1 MDAPGRSPDA
11 PGSEKYHFLN
21 EAHDKGSCHKA
32 GFLSTASRRLCG
44 HLSADLLQKRSCPV
58 LSCCP
63 GGGGKGGKERG
74 GDMREGRGE
83 RGGFTAAWAGSS
95 MRSRISSMFEAP
107 ALLWVDEKTSQEE
120 EEEEG

>member
-1 MDAPGRSPDA
+1 MESLQLLERACRRSLKQSVP
-11 PGSEKYHFLN
+11 SL
-21 EAHDKGSCHKA
+21 
-32 GFLSTASRRLCG
+32 SRRYRIGLIM
-44 HLSADLLQKRSCPV
+44 
-58 LSCCP
+58 
-63 GGGGKGGKERG
+63 GGKERG